1 MFILLSIRLLA
12 SIASI
17 GTCVVI
23 SSVIGHD
30 FLGAVN
36 ASLKVLRLNGDCYRA
51 QSVCKLS

>member
-1 MFILLSIRLLA
+1 MLILLSIRMLA

-36 ASLKVLRLNGDCYRA
+36 ASLKVLRLNGECYRA
-51 QSVCKLS
+51 QSLCKLS